1 MRTQATL
8 IALLATLVLM
18 APAYAKR
25 ELPQVV
31 IADPYI
37 EIRTGPGRGFP
48 VFHVADRGAR
58 IEVVKKRTDW
68 YEVRT
73 ERGVEGWVKEEQL
86 ARTLDTAGAP
96 VAIVEPGWEQFTG
109 RHWETTVSFG
119 DFDGA
124 SSISLTGGYRF
135 TPNLAVELMAADI
148 SGDYSD
154 GWLGT
159 VRLVHTPFPD
169 WRVSPYL
176 LLGTGVLHVSPHASL
191 VSTEDRTDQV
201 AQAGVGV
208 RAWLARRFMVRAE
221 YSGYV
226 AFTSRDENE
235 EVEEWKAGI
244 AFFF

>member
-1 MRTQATL
+1 MCIRTL
-8 IALLATLVLM
+8 IALLTALVLA
-18 APAYAKR
+18 APAYAKS
-25 ELPQVV
+25 EVVQVV
-31 IADPYI
+31 VADPYI
-37 EIRTGPGRGFP
+37 ELHTGPGRGYP
-48 VFHVADRGAR
+48 VFHVVDRGAT
-58 IEVVKKRTDW
+58 IDVVRQRTSW

-73 ERGVEGWVKEEQL
+73 DRDVTGWVSEEQL
-86 ARTLDTAGAP
+86 ARTLDANGEP
-96 VAIVEPGWEQFTG
+96 VAIAEPGWAEFEG
-109 RHWETTVSFG
+109 RRWETAIGFG

-124 SSISLTGGYRF
+124 SSISLTGSYRF
-135 TPNLAVELMAADI
+135 SPNFSVGLMAADI

-154 GWLGT
+154 GWLAS

-176 LLGTGVLHVSPHASL
+176 LLGTGVLHVSPRASL

-208 RAWLARRFMVRAE
+208 RAWLARQFVVFGE

-226 AFTSRDENE
+226 AFTSRNENE